1 MAMKKFGILF
11 LLSITLYSSSF
22 GQKKSDGDKEI
33 KGFVKAALDHFQS
46 SVKKIQETKY
56 AEAMQEL
63 KKLCS
68 ETSKVLEVSRNK
80 V

>member
-1 MAMKKFGILF
+1 MVIGELATFDKLLLNVVKLDKK
-11 LLSITLYSSSF
+11 
-22 GQKKSDGDKEI
+22 GDKEI